1 MAEYLHPEVLVS
13 TQWAAEHLNDPR
25 VRLIEVELDTA
36 AYDQGHIPGA
46 KGWNWQTQLPD
57 SVRRDLIQ
65 KSAWKNRSEIRSLKQ
80 HHGSIIRRQ
89 QQLVCRL
96 CTRRTSSAA
105 I

>member
-46 KGWNWQTQLPD
+46 KG
-57 SVRRDLIQ
+57 
-65 KSAWKNRSEIRSLKQ
+65 
-80 HHGSIIRRQ
+80 
-89 QQLVCRL
+89 
-96 CTRRTSSAA
+96 
-105 I
+105 